1 MTIQD
6 LINLLLTAPDKSQAI
21 RIFHTGEDE
30 VFDFTK
36 DLDTSS
42 GETAYLEIE

>member
-1 MTIQD
+1 MTIQEIID
-6 LINLLLTAPDKSQAI
+6 LLLTAPDKSQAI
-21 RIFHTGEDE
+21 RLFHAGEGE